1 MILTELH
8 EGAQRMSDQP
18 MDDRSGTDRQPQPE
32 PRPHGYRSGAND
44 GARSPDELNDE
55 LGDGLGDAPPVLVRA
70 EAHLR
75 SPLLDTP
82 PPPLSQ
88 HDNDDRVPSIAIA
101 VAIRPYAV
109 LVIAIAIAVAIAVS
123 LAANAGLGLMAG
135 VITAAVVV
143 MRSVG
148 RRVAFGF
155 GDGFIAFRQG
165 DDWPHGVQEEYDVRY
180 SWPSTARVSPGR

>member
-1 MILTELH
+1 
-8 EGAQRMSDQP
+8 MSDQP

-44 GARSPDELNDE
+44 RARSPDELNDE
-55 LGDGLGDAPPVLVRA
+55 LGAALSDAPPVLVRA

-75 SPLLDTP
+75 SPLFDAP

-88 HDNDDRVPSIAIA
+88 HEDGDRVSSIVIP

-135 VITAAVVV
+135 VITAAAVV

>member
-1 MILTELH
+1 MILT
-8 EGAQRMSDQP
+8 GTPRGSSRTSDQP
-18 MDDRSGTDRQPQPE
+18 MDDRSGTDRQNSPEPQPL
-32 PRPHGYRSGAND
+32 GYRFGVND

-75 SPLLDTP
+75 SPLLDAP

-88 HDNDDRVPSIAIA
+88 HEVGDRVPSIVIP

-109 LVIAIAIAVAIAVS
+109 LVIAIAIALS
-123 LAANAGLGLMAG
+123 LVANAGLGLMAG
-135 VITAAVVV
+135 VITAAAVV

-165 DDWPHGVQEEYDVRY
+165 NDWPHGVQEEYDVHY
-180 SWPSTARVSPGR
+180 SLPSTARVSPSR